1 MHGVM
6 YLVLYLLKEL
16 YRYFSSRIVID
27 ACSVNVQHLSVK
39 DLFSSYDG
47 GATFAL
53 KNINLDVYE
62 GEILG
67 IVGESG
73 CGKTTLIS
81 HMNSIMKPSS
91 GEIEIYPEEGTTL
104 YCSRKKDVRR
114 IRETVGLVFQYPEY
128 QLFEETVYKDICY
141 G

>member
-1 MHGVM
+1 MTA
-6 YLVLYLLKEL
+6 E
-16 YRYFSSRIVID
+16 
-27 ACSVNVQHLSVK
+27 
-39 DLFSSYDG
+39 
-47 GATFAL
+47 ATFAL

-91 GEIEIYPEEGTTL
+91 GEIEIYPEDGTTL
-104 YCSRKKDVRR
+104 YAHARRMSR
-114 IRETVGLVFQYPEY
+114 G
-128 QLFEETVYKDICY
+128 
-141 G
+141 